1 MKFSLKTML
10 FVICGVGALLGIMG
24 RLLIESPEEFLWV
37 MNLFST
43 VVPFV
48 LAGGMIV
55 WIGLRSRQVPYADA
69 PSNTSRR
76 RWDLAIWGVALLLM
90 PVVVQIALTVIAPT
104 RNPLQL
110 LSTERLIRNRL
121 PKQIDE
127 PWVWNELVNRM
138 NRQGLT
144 QGDVDEA
151 LRQLIAYMKQ
161 SHPAGWDQPLAW
173 QHDFVRSA
181 VQAKLVSNDV
191 FLYLCDTFFGM
202 KPKAQLLAPVREGKS
217 RVHLSIE
224 YGSHWS
230 NESGLGVDLNWYVKC
245 VLLDGIPIAEQ
256 QSNVSLYNWS
266 AWFDGL
272 FKAGEHELTFEI
284 VCGYFDQGRLP
295 VPNTTAA
302 QWPPARKRW
311 TTTVAIPLKV
321 EPLELG
327 SSAKK
332 DPIRKRLE
340 EGESPIL
347 LCGLRKIGTVQDCPA
362 FYPWALCF
370 AHESARF

>member
-10 FVICGVGALLGIMG
+10 IAICGVGALLGIMG
-24 RLLIESPEEFLWV
+24 RLLIERPEEFLWV

-48 LAGGMIV
+48 LAGGTIV
-55 WIGLRSRQVPYADA
+55 WIGLRSRPVPYADA

-76 RWDLAIWGVALLLM
+76 RWGLAIWGVALLLT
-90 PVVVQIALTVIAPT
+90 PVVVQIALSVIAPT

-110 LSTERLIRNRL
+110 LSTQRLIRNRL

-151 LRQLIAYMKQ
+151 LRQLIACMKQ

-191 FLYLCDTFFGM
+191 FLDLCDTFFGV

-217 RVHLSIE
+217 TVHLGIE

-230 NESGLGVDLNWYVKC
+230 SQSGLGVELVWDVKA
-245 VLLDGIPIAEQ
+245 VLLDGKPIAVQ
-256 QSNVSLYNWS
+256 QANKVFHNWS
-266 AWFDGL
+266 ASFNGP

-284 VCGYFDQGRLP
+284 ECGYFNQGRLP
-295 VPNTTAA
+295 PANTPAT

-327 SSAKK
+327 SSAK
-332 DPIRKRLE
+332 
-340 EGESPIL
+340 
-347 LCGLRKIGTVQDCPA
+347 
-362 FYPWALCF
+362 
-370 AHESARF
+370 

>member
-1 MKFSLKTML
+1 
-10 FVICGVGALLGIMG
+10 
-24 RLLIESPEEFLWV
+24 
-37 MNLFST
+37 
-43 VVPFV
+43 
-48 LAGGMIV
+48 
-55 WIGLRSRQVPYADA
+55 
-69 PSNTSRR
+69 
-76 RWDLAIWGVALLLM
+76 
-90 PVVVQIALTVIAPT
+90 VVQIALSVIAPT

-110 LSTERLIRNRL
+110 LSTQRLIRNRL

-127 PWVWNELVNRM
+127 PWVWNELANRI

-191 FLYLCDTFFGM
+191 FLDLCDTFFGV

-230 NESGLGVDLNWYVKC
+230 NQSGLGVDLNWYVKR
-245 VLLDGIPIAEQ
+245 VLLDGVPIAEQ

-266 AWFDGL
+266 AWFDGP

-284 VCGYFDQGRLP
+284 ECGYFTQGRLP
-295 VPNTTAA
+295 APNAPAA

-311 TTTVAIPLKV
+311 TTTVVIPLKV

-327 SSAKK
+327 SSAK
-332 DPIRKRLE
+332 
-340 EGESPIL
+340 
-347 LCGLRKIGTVQDCPA
+347 
-362 FYPWALCF
+362 
-370 AHESARF
+370 